1 MNAEPDQNQAWAF
14 AVYQLRILLSEHVW
28 RPVEDKNEGVY
39 VAAQFVDALY
49 KQAYEILAGQAV
61 DVKKTMKAIAEFDQ
75 KHGQNFVKKLSEL
88 SRQSAEAAQ
97 YAQKIEKENKNKYR
111 A

>member
-1 MNAEPDQNQAWAF
+1 MNADPDQNQFWAF
-14 AVYQLRILLSEHVW
+14 AVYQLRVLLSEHVR
-28 RPVEDKNEGVY
+28 RPVEDKNADVY

-49 KQAYEILAGQAV
+49 KQAYEILGGQAV
-61 DVKKTMKAIAEFDQ
+61 DAKKTMKAIEEFDQ

-88 SRQSAEAAQ
+88 SRRAVEAAQ
-97 YAQKIEKENKNKYR
+97 YAEKVRNKDKNN